1 MAQPRLAKEPP
12 EEPSRRSFEQAADE
26 STPLRR
32 DSASSS
38 PAEDQEALAA
48 HACTVLGELISGLP
62 FSPCHYNLFGA
73 VALVWVAGGALHA
86 VFPWILAD
94 AAQEYELDPPGE
106 AALVSLSDHTPAVSV
121 L

>member
-12 EEPSRRSFEQAADE
+12 EEQPRRSDE
-26 STPLRR
+26 STPLRAN
-32 DSASSS
+32 SASSS
-38 PAEDQEALAA
+38 STA
-48 HACTVLGELISGLP
+48 HACTTLGELISGLP

-86 VFPWILAD
+86 VYPWVLAD
-94 AAQEYELDPPGE
+94 AKQKYELDPPGE
-106 AALVSLSDHTPAVSV
+106 AALVSLSDHTPIVSV